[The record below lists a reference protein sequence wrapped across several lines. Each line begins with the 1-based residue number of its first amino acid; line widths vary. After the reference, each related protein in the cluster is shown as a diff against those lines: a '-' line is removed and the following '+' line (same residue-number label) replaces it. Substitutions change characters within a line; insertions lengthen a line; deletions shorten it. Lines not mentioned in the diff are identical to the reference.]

1 MFEYKEKETMGVGFE
16 DADIGFFAETPV
28 NVPEKLL
35 NEFERVLLSDE
46 SIIAAAEGKT
56 GKGNLALKMF
66 AVFWTAF
73 AVFWTVGASAA
84 GGLFGLFGVPFILI
98 GIGQLRTAGF
108 IRQKIQ
114 VAVTEKRVIFRCGRQ
129 IGAVYREDL
138 GTVKIFPSA
147 DPQLCDIMFDWV
159 TKKNTNPLVKEIAS
173 GGICSMSA
181 EDAENIAAVINSNQ
195 RSMKI

>member
-1 MFEYKEKETMGVGFE
+1 MLEYKEKETMGVGFE

-35 NEFERVLLSDE
+35 NEFESVLLSDE

-56 GKGNLALKMF
+56 GKGNAALKLF

-73 AVFWTVGASAA
+73 SVFWTVGASAV

-98 GIGQLRTAGF
+98 GIGQLRSAGF
-108 IRQKIQ
+108 IRRKIQ
-114 VAVTEKRVIFRCGRQ
+114 VAVTGKRVIFRCGRQ
-129 IGAVYREDL
+129 IGAVYYEDL
-138 GTVKIFPSA
+138 GDAKIFPSA
-147 DPQLCDIMFDWV
+147 DPQLCDIMFDWI
-159 TKKNTNPLVKEIAS
+159 TKKNTNALVREIAA

-181 EDAENIAAVINSNQ
+181 EDAENIAAAINDQ
-195 RSMKI
+195 RSIR

>member
-16 DADIGFFAETPV
+16 DSDIGFFAETPV

-35 NEFERVLLSDE
+35 NEFESVLLSDE

-56 GKGNLALKMF
+56 GKGNAALKLF

-73 AVFWTVGASAA
+73 SVFWTVGASAA

-98 GIGQLRTAGF
+98 GIGQLRSAGF
-108 IRQKIQ
+108 IRRKIQ
-114 VAVTEKRVIFRCGRQ
+114 VAVTGKRVIFRCGRQ
-129 IGAVYREDL
+129 IGAVYYEDL
-138 GTVKIFPSA
+138 GDAKIFPSA

-159 TKKNTNPLVKEIAS
+159 TKKNTNALVREIAA

-181 EDAENIAAVINSNQ
+181 EDAENIAAAINSNQ
-195 RSMKI
+195 RSIS

>member
-16 DADIGFFAETPV
+16 DSDIGFFAETPV

-35 NEFERVLLSDE
+35 NEFESVLLSDE

-56 GKGNLALKMF
+56 GKGNAALKLF

-73 AVFWTVGASAA
+73 SVFWTVGASAA

-98 GIGQLRTAGF
+98 GIGQLRSAGF
-108 IRQKIQ
+108 IRRKIQ
-114 VAVTEKRVIFRCGRQ
+114 AAVTEKRVIFRCGRQ
-129 IGAVYREDL
+129 IGAVYYEDL
-138 GTVKIFPSA
+138 GDAKIFPSA
-147 DPQLCDIMFDWV
+147 DPQMCDVMFDWV
-159 TKKNTNPLVKEIAS
+159 TKKNTNALVREIAA

-181 EDAENIAAVINSNQ
+181 EDAENIAAAINSNQ
-195 RSMKI
+195 RSIS

>member
-16 DADIGFFAETPV
+16 DSDIGFFAETPV

-35 NEFERVLLSDE
+35 NEFESVLLSDE

-56 GKGNLALKMF
+56 GKGNAALKLF

-73 AVFWTVGASAA
+73 SVFWTVGASAA

-98 GIGQLRTAGF
+98 GIGQLRSAGF
-108 IRQKIQ
+108 IRRKIQ
-114 VAVTEKRVIFRCGRQ
+114 VAVTGKRVIFRCGRQ
-129 IGAVYREDL
+129 IGAVYYEDL
-138 GTVKIFPSA
+138 GDAKIFPLA
-147 DPQLCDIMFDWV
+147 DPQLCDIMFDWI
-159 TKKNTNPLVKEIAS
+159 TKKNTNALVREIAA

-195 RSMKI
+195 RSIR